1 MAEYGFN
8 KQEREEYYKPKRV
21 YSSFG
26 RDSKDYIVLEV
37 FQDDELVLT
46 DKFNPDVNTEGF
58 LDLNVGQ
65 HLRDNGLSDGE
76 YIVQYRFLRKLAG
89 RDHLVMVNSD
99 GELYAGKVTTSN
111 INGETRYYTAPPP
124 NASAQSLTEN
134 PPRELFIRDLKYSLD
149 KISGDRTE
157 IVVKTQNF
165 KNQTYHKN
173 FREMNSI
180 VKFQPFLTAGSGAN
194 GSIKFDENEPGILV
208 ANLQDNDRG
217 FTQNMV
223 GGEIRLPRIFEK
235 TITRQYLES
244 VVETI
249 EVPVEIT
256 HSLDDSPPEPPSP
269 PPVYDDFPPE
279 PDPPQDPP
287 VMDEEDEDFGDGG
300 RFDYD
305 GVCFHPNTKVTLS
318 NGRQVPIKMMKI
330 GMKVRT
336 DKGVARVKKVIKS
349 ERGFG
354 DLMVKYKNLIVTDH
368 HPIRTKDGWFM
379 SREIGK
385 IYYQKPPFKVWNL
398 VLDKDHT
405 IFANNIVAATLGKW
419 KTTETKH
426 WQERFLE
433 ERNRFRMGVSKRA
446 QQLAEQRRAS
456 GYVDPYR
463 ASRQGSARP
472 AYIDFDVTGNAN
484 LGEEGTEFL
493 RPGNGLPQGGLIDG
507 GDGWGL
513 YGANNNNI
521 YQNEVIVPDIKEEM
535 VTHAELEPLEEFI
548 RQTPLPI
555 EPEEEEIEY
564 ETRVVESWVER
575 FEDETFH
582 FDYVATITEVLD
594 YNKVRVSLTYQQAAD
609 NVGHDGP
616 SGRDTDWYGWNVLYE
631 KNNIE
636 RFKTYMVCDDDYYL
650 ITNENKN
657 FFDSQDSKR
666 VFKLKQALNG
676 DKQELDKVYFVEKR
690 LPSHVEVVR
699 LIPFV
704 DEEPDGLFLQLP
716 NLNSVDNPINFRST
730 RFETH
735 NTLLGSDNQ
744 LNKDIERKLVSG
756 SLLDVQ
762 VNTEFNRTSV
772 NLELEVDDIGFG
784 NFTHYSSA
792 ERRLRNFKK
801 KIEYIETYSE
811 TSSSLVSLTGSL
823 SDIQS
828 NEDKRAR
835 VINSFDP
842 FEHYMYFQS
851 SSYVSSSA
859 GQYHENS
866 WPKQNSSKPYS
877 LYHSSGSEV
886 SNWFDN
892 MILSAS
898 TYDTI
903 NNDRLSNN
911 LPMHV
916 KDDTMNNTFIEF
928 MDMTGQQFDEIWTY
942 TKHFTDVNNL
952 SPNVSEGISKDIAS
966 EFAKSLG
973 LELTNGND
981 LLILPEYLEGK
992 NPDGSTKYESPQEEV
1007 TEEIW
1012 KRLLNNIPFFIK
1024 AKGSVRCLKGI
1035 LNCYG
1040 IPSSILRVREYGG
1053 PDNQERVSYEVK
1065 RKFTYALDFHSSQ
1078 YVKSLW
1084 TTDLNSQYP
1093 QALELRFRTPNSVG
1107 ISGSMVIAQKEND
1120 WAIHLKDNGT
1130 TDDYGYLK
1138 FSVSASTGVY
1148 GITSSLLPFYNDE
1161 MWSVMLTRVSASG
1174 AQMTDDLITRNVKYE
1189 LTTKQYDGSREKI
1202 KYQTSSSL
1210 TTGIGHA
1217 SSSAINAAF
1226 SGSGGSKFVY
1236 LGGQNTNFGSR
1247 YSGSL
1252 MEYRLWSEPL
1262 SQSVF
1267 DNHVGAPRAYNGNSY
1282 SSSYH
1287 DLLIRYP
1294 LDNNVNLASTSFVSS
1309 VSNRQN
1315 YYISAPTDTTGSVNG
1330 FTSNTF
1336 RSLVDKEQL
1345 KVPNIGPT
1353 RRNATKV
1360 RVEDSTIIGNLSPDE
1375 RKEKSSQD
1383 FAPIDSEKVGI
1394 YFSPVDVVNEDI
1406 LYSIADFNFDD
1417 YIGDPRDQYKL
1428 NYRGLK
1434 RLQTEYFQKYSSPNN
1449 FFDYL
1454 RILTFYDPSVF
1465 TQLKNWVPARS
1476 KATTGVLIEPN
1487 ILERSKQIIGDR
1499 PEFDNQ
1505 YFENADEFGDGV
1517 PVTRFISGSKEDAY
1531 FDIGGEQRY
1540 YESGLNAV
1548 YHDNSGS
1555 LGGLGEPTLVKLG
1568 VIDPKTPHSYNYATA
1583 SVTFGGEGITFG
1595 EVLQPVITGSRLA
1608 EHNQEKVFFYSSSL
1622 SASRG
1627 LHYSSSF
1634 VPSEHQSVYY
1644 DTRLFRSFVG
1654 GSVTRDD
1661 GQTSSP
1667 TSSKSPFVGS
1677 VTIGSGQLT
1686 AESNTFDGGEAVET
1700 TTTSPTQLITK
1711 EPGDSKLKV
1720 N

>member
-8 KQEREEYYKPKRV
+8 NQEREQYYKPERV

-26 RDSKDYIVLEV
+26 RDSGDYIVLEV
-37 FQDDELVLT
+37 FQNDELVLR

-65 HLRDNGLSDGE
+65 HLRDNGLSDGD

-89 RDHLVMVNSD
+89 RDHKVMVNGN
-99 GELYAGKVTTSN
+99 GELYAGQVITRN
-111 INGETRYYTAPPP
+111 INGEIRYYTAPPP
-124 NASAQSLTEN
+124 NASAQSLTDN
-134 PPRELFIRDLKYSLD
+134 PPIELFIRDLKYSLD

-157 IVVKTQNF
+157 IVVKTQDF

-180 VKFQPFLTAGSGAN
+180 VKFEPFLTAGSGAN
-194 GSIKFDENEPGILV
+194 GSIKFDENDPSVLV

-223 GGEIRLPRIFEK
+223 GGEIRLPRIFQK
-235 TITRQYLES
+235 TITEEYLES
-244 VVETI
+244 VLTEVQ
-249 EVPVEIT
+249 VPVEVPA
-256 HSLDDSPPEPPSP
+256 DVSPPPP
-269 PPVYDDFPPE
+269 PPVYEDLPPE

-287 VMDEEDEDFGDGG
+287 VNDEEDEDYGG
-300 RFDYD
+300 QFDYD

-349 ERGFG
+349 DRGFG

-433 ERNRFRMGVSKRA
+433 DRNRFRMEGG
-446 QQLAEQRRAS
+446 S
-456 GYVDPYR
+456 GR
-463 ASRQGSARP
+463 F
-472 AYIDFDVTGNAN
+472 AYIDFATTGNTN
-484 LGEEGTEFL
+484 LGEEGTDPIT
-493 RPGNGLPQGGLIDG
+493 PGSGVPQGGLIDAG
-507 GDGWGL
+507 EEIPL
-513 YGANNNNI
+513 YGASNNNI
-521 YQNEVIVPDIKEEM
+521 YQNEVVIPNINEE
-535 VTHAELEPLEEFI
+535 VILHAELPALEHFI
-548 RQTPLPI
+548 QNTPV
-555 EPEEEEIEY
+555 PEGTQDFTTEI
-564 ETRVVESWVER
+564 VESWVTR
-575 FEDETFH
+575 FEDVTLH
-582 FDYVATITEVLD
+582 FDYVAKITEVLD
-594 YNKVRVSLTYQQAAD
+594 YNKVRVSISYQEAAD
-609 NVGHDGP
+609 ANGHDGP

-657 FFDSQDSKR
+657 FFETQDSKR
-666 VFKLKQALNG
+666 VFKLKQPLAGN
-676 DKQELDKVYFVEKR
+676 KEELDKVYFVEKR

-699 LIPFV
+699 LVPFI
-704 DEEPDGLFLQLP
+704 DEDPDGLFLQLP
-716 NLNSVDNPINFRST
+716 NLNSIENPINFRST

-744 LNKDIERKLVSG
+744 LNKDIERKLISG

-772 NLELEVDDIGFG
+772 NLNLEPDDIGFG
-784 NFTHYSSA
+784 NFINYSSA

-801 KIEYIETYSE
+801 KVEYIETYSE

-866 WPKQNSSKPYS
+866 WPKQNSSKPYV

-886 SNWFDN
+886 TNWFDN
-892 MILSAS
+892 IILSAS

-916 KDDTMNNTFIEF
+916 KDDTMNNAFIEF

-992 NPDGSTKYESPQEEV
+992 NPDGSTKYETPQEEV

-1107 ISGSMVIAQKEND
+1107 SSGSMVIAQKEND

-1174 AQMTDDLITRNVKYE
+1174 VQMTDDLITRNVKYE
-1189 LTTKQYDGSREKI
+1189 LTTKQYDASREKV

-1226 SGSGGSKFVY
+1226 SGSVGSRFVY

-1267 DNHVGAPRAYNGNSY
+1267 DNHVRAPRAYNGNSY

-1294 LDNNVNLASTSFVSS
+1294 LDNNVNLASTSFVRS

-1315 YYISAPTDTTGSVNG
+1315 YFVTSQMDTTGSVNG

-1345 KVPNIGPT
+1345 KVPNIGPS

-1360 RVEDSTIIGNLSPDE
+1360 RIEDSTIIGNLSPDE

-1417 YIGDPRDQYKL
+1417 YIGDPRDQYKV

-1487 ILERSKQIIGDR
+1487 ILERSKQVIGDR
-1499 PEFDNQ
+1499 PEFDNR
-1505 YFENADEFGDGV
+1505 YFENASEFEDGV
-1517 PVTRFISGSKEDAY
+1517 PVTRFISGSKDDAY
-1531 FDIGGEQRY
+1531 FDIGGEQKY

-1644 DTRLFRSFVG
+1644 DSRLFRSFIG

-1661 GQTSSP
+1661 GQTSHP
-1667 TSSKSPFVGS
+1667 TSSKSPFIGS
-1677 VTIGSGQLT
+1677 VTIGNAQLSE
-1686 AESNTFDGGEAVET
+1686 ASNTFDGGEPVET
-1700 TTTSPTQLITK
+1700 TTTTPTQVITK

-1720 N
+1720 E

>member
-8 KQEREEYYKPKRV
+8 NQEREQYYKPERV

-26 RDSKDYIVLEV
+26 RDSGDYIVLEV
-37 FQDDELVLT
+37 FQNDELVLR

-99 GELYAGKVTTSN
+99 GELYAGKVITKN

-149 KISGDRTE
+149 KISGDRSE
-157 IVVKTQNF
+157 IVVKTQDF

-223 GGEIRLPRIFEK
+223 GGEIRLPRIFQK
-235 TITRQYLES
+235 TITREYVES
-244 VVETI
+244 VLTEVQ
-249 EVPVEIT
+249 VPVEV
-256 HSLDDSPPEPPSP
+256 PPDLPPPPP
-269 PPVYDDFPPE
+269 PPVYEETPPE

-287 VMDEEDEDFGDGG
+287 VNDEEEEDYGG
-300 RFDYD
+300 MFDYD

-318 NGRQVPIKMMKI
+318 NGRQVPIKLMKI

-379 SREIGK
+379 SREVGK
-385 IYYQKPPFKVWNL
+385 VYYQKPPFKVWNL

-433 ERNRFRMGVSKRA
+433 DRNRFRMGTSDRA
-446 QQLAEQRRAS
+446 RQQAAQRAAS

-463 ASRQGSARP
+463 GQKQGSARP
-472 AYIDFDVTGNAN
+472 AYIDFDVTGNAD
-484 LGEEGTEFL
+484 LGEEGTDPL
-493 RPGNGLPQGGLIDG
+493 TPGNGLPQGGLIDA
-507 GDGWGL
+507 GDGWGM

-521 YQNEVIVPDIKEEM
+521 YQNEVVVPNINEE
-535 VTHAELEPLEEFI
+535 VILHAELPALEEFI
-548 RQTPLPI
+548 QNTPV
-555 EPEEEEIEY
+555 PEGTQDFTTEI
-564 ETRVVESWVER
+564 VESWVTR
-575 FEDETFH
+575 FEDEILN

-609 NVGHDGP
+609 ANGHDGP

-650 ITNENKN
+650 ITNENKE
-657 FFDSQDSKR
+657 FFNEQNQDSKR
-666 VFKLKQALNG
+666 VFKLKQPLSP
-676 DKQELDKVYFVEKR
+676 DKEELDKVYFVEKR

-699 LIPFV
+699 LIPFI
-704 DEEPDGLFLQLP
+704 DEDPDGLFLQLP

-730 RFETH
+730 RLETH
-735 NTLLGSDNQ
+735 NTLLGSDDL

-756 SLLDVQ
+756 SLLNVQ

-772 NLELEVDDIGFG
+772 NLGLQNDDIGFG
-784 NFTHYSSA
+784 NFVHYSSA
-792 ERRLRNFKK
+792 ERRIRNFKK
-801 KIEYIETYSE
+801 KVELIEGYNKTSQSLTPI
-811 TSSSLVSLTGSL
+811 SSSVNKISSVEN
-823 SDIQS
+823 Q
-828 NEDKRAR
+828 RQR

-842 FEHYMYFQS
+842 FEHYMYFES
-851 SSYVSSSA
+851 SSYVSSSM
-859 GQYHENS
+859 GQYHSNT
-866 WPKQNSSKPYS
+866 WPKTNTSKPYT
-877 LYHSSGSEV
+877 LLHSTGSEAV
-886 SNWFDN
+886 TWFDT
-892 MILSAS
+892 MILSS
-898 TYDTI
+898 SLYDI
-903 NNDRLSNN
+903 DNPDRLVNN
-911 LPMHV
+911 LSLHV
-916 KDDTMNNTFIEF
+916 VDDTENNPFIEF
-928 MDMTGQQFDEIWTY
+928 MDMTGQQFDEVWTY
-942 TKHFTDVNNL
+942 TKHLTDVNNR
-952 SPNVSEGISKDIAS
+952 SANISEGISKDIAA
-966 EFAKSLG
+966 EYAKSLG

-981 LLILPEYLEGK
+981 LMILPEYLEGK
-992 NPDGSTKYESPQEEV
+992 NSDGTTKYESPQEQV

-1012 KRLLNNIPFFIK
+1012 KRLLNNLPYFVK
-1024 AKGSVRCLKGI
+1024 TKGSVRCLKGI

-1084 TTDLNSQYP
+1084 TTDLNNQYP
-1093 QALELRFRTPNSVG
+1093 QTLELRFRTPNSVG
-1107 ISGSMVIAQKEND
+1107 SSGSMVIAQKEND

-1189 LTTKQYDGSREKI
+1189 LTTKQYDGSREKV

-1226 SGSGGSKFVY
+1226 SGSGGSRFVY

-1267 DNHVGAPRAYNGNSY
+1267 DNHVRAPRAYNGNSY

-1309 VSNRQN
+1309 VSNTQN

-1345 KVPNIGPT
+1345 KVPNIGPS
-1353 RRNATKV
+1353 RRNATKI
-1360 RVEDSTIIGNLSPDE
+1360 RVEDSTIVGNLSPDE

-1394 YFSPVDVVNEDI
+1394 YFSPVDVINEDI

-1449 FFDYL
+1449 FWDYL

-1487 ILERSKQIIGDR
+1487 ILERSKQVIGDR
-1499 PEFDNQ
+1499 PEFDNRF
-1505 YFENADEFGDGV
+1505 FENANEFEDGV
-1517 PVTRFISGSKEDAY
+1517 PVTRFISGSKDDAY

-1540 YESGLNAV
+1540 HESGLNAI

-1622 SASRG
+1622 SASLG
-1627 LHYSSSF
+1627 IHYSSSF

-1661 GQTSSP
+1661 GQTSHP
-1667 TSSKSPFVGS
+1667 TSSKSPFIGS

-1686 AESNTFDGGEAVET
+1686 VQSNTFDGGEPVET
-1700 TTTSPTQLITK
+1700 TTTTPTQLITK

>member
-8 KQEREEYYKPKRV
+8 NQEREEYYKPERV

-26 RDSKDYIVLEV
+26 RDSGDYIVLEV
-37 FQDDELVLT
+37 FQNDELVLT
-46 DKFNPDVNTEGF
+46 DKFNPDTNATGF
-58 LDLNVGQ
+58 LDLNIGQ

-89 RDHLVMVNSD
+89 RDHLVMVNGD
-99 GELYAGKVTTSN
+99 GELYAGKVITRN
-111 INGETRYYTAPPP
+111 INEEIRYYTAPPP
-124 NASAQSLTEN
+124 NASAQSMTDN
-134 PPRELFIRDLKYSLD
+134 PPQELFIRDLKYSLD

-157 IVVKTQNF
+157 VVVKTQDF
-165 KNQTYHKN
+165 KNQTYHRN
-173 FREMNSI
+173 FREMNTI
-180 VKFQPFLTAGSGAN
+180 VKYQPFLTAGSGAN
-194 GSIKFDENEPGILV
+194 GSIKFDENQPGVLV
-208 ANLQDNDRG
+208 ANLQDDDRG

-223 GGEIRLPRIFEK
+223 GAEIRIPRIFEK
-235 TITRQYLES
+235 TITREYLES
-244 VVETI
+244 VLTEVQ
-249 EVPVEIT
+249 VPVEV
-256 HSLDDSPPEPPSP
+256 PPDIP
-269 PPVYDDFPPE
+269 PPPPPPIYDELPPE
-279 PDPPQDPP
+279 PDPPQDDPP
-287 VMDEEDEDFGDGG
+287 EDDDFDGG
-300 RFDYD
+300 MEFDYD

-385 IYYQKPPFKVWNL
+385 VYYQKPPFKVWNL

-433 ERNRFRMGVSKRA
+433 DRNRFRMGVSDRA
-446 QQLAEQRRAS
+446 KQQAAQRAAS

-463 ASRQGSARP
+463 GQKQGSARP
-472 AYIDFDVTGNAN
+472 AYIDFDATGNTD
-484 LGEEGTEFL
+484 LGEEGTDPIT
-493 RPGNGLPQGGLIDG
+493 PGNGLPQGGLIES
-507 GDGWGL
+507 GDGWGMF
-513 YGANNNNI
+513 GANNNNI
-521 YQNEVIVPDIKEEM
+521 YQNEVIVDDINQEM
-535 VTHAELEPLEEFI
+535 LGHAEIAPFEDFI
-548 RQTPLPI
+548 LNTPV
-555 EPEEEEIEY
+555 PEGTQDFTTEI
-564 ETRVVESWVER
+564 VESWVTR

-594 YNKVRVSLTYQQAAD
+594 YNRVKVSLTYQQAAD

-616 SGRDTDWYGWNVLYE
+616 SGRDSDYYGWNVLYE

-636 RFKTYMVCDDDYYL
+636 RFKTYMVCDNDYYL
-650 ITNENKN
+650 ITNENKE
-657 FFDSQDSKR
+657 FFDSQNEKR
-666 VFKLKQALNG
+666 VFKLKQPLTG
-676 DKQELDKVYFVEKR
+676 EKQELDKVYFVEKR
-690 LPSHVEVVR
+690 LPSHVEVIR
-699 LIPFV
+699 LIPFI

-730 RFETH
+730 RYESH
-735 NTLLGSDNQ
+735 NTLLGSNDA
-744 LNKDIERKLVSG
+744 LNRDIERKLISG

-772 NLELEVDDIGFG
+772 DLNLETDDIGFG
-784 NFTHYSSA
+784 NFVHYSSA
-792 ERRLRNFKK
+792 ERRIRNFKK
-801 KIEYIETYSE
+801 KVELIETYSE
-811 TSSSLVSLTGSL
+811 TSQSLVSLTGSL
-823 SDIQS
+823 SDIQD
-828 NEDKRAR
+828 NENKRQR
-835 VINSFDP
+835 VVNSFDP
-842 FEHYMYFQS
+842 FEHYMYFES

-859 GQYHENS
+859 GQYHDNS
-866 WPKQNSSKPYS
+866 WPKTNSSKPYT
-877 LYHSSGSEV
+877 LYHSTGSEV
-886 SNWFDN
+886 STWFDN
-892 MILSAS
+892 MILSSS

-903 NNDRLSNN
+903 NNNRFVNN
-911 LPMHV
+911 IPMHV

-928 MDMTGQQFDEIWTY
+928 MDMTAQQFDEIWTY
-942 TKHFTDVNNL
+942 TKHLTDVNDL
-952 SPNVSEGISKDIAS
+952 SPNISEGISKDIAA

-992 NPDGSTKYESPQEEV
+992 NPDGSTKYEIPQEQV

-1065 RKFTYALDFHSSQ
+1065 RKFTYALDFHGSQ
-1078 YVKSLW
+1078 NIKSIW
-1084 TTDLNSQYP
+1084 TTDNNDSQYP
-1093 QALELRFRTPNSVG
+1093 QTLEFRFRTPHSVG
-1107 ISGSMVIAQKEND
+1107 SSGSMVIAQKEND

-1130 TDDYGYLK
+1130 TDNYGHLK

-1148 GITSSLLPFYNDE
+1148 GITSSLQPFYNDE

-1174 AQMTDDLITRNVKYE
+1174 VQMTDDLISRNVKYE
-1189 LTTKQYDGSREKI
+1189 LTTKQYDSTREKV
-1202 KYQTSSSL
+1202 KFQTSSSL
-1210 TTGIGHA
+1210 TTGQGHA

-1226 SGSGGSKFVY
+1226 TGSVGTKYVY

-1247 YSGSL
+1247 FSGSL

-1267 DNHVGAPRAYNGNSY
+1267 DNHVRAPKSYNGNSY

-1287 DLLIRYP
+1287 DLLVRYT
-1294 LDNNVNLASTSFVSS
+1294 LDNNFDLSSTTHVNN
-1309 VSNRQN
+1309 VSNGSN
-1315 YYISAPTDTTGSVNG
+1315 YNDITGSSSG
-1330 FTSNTF
+1330 FTTNTF

-1345 KVPNIGPT
+1345 RVPNIGPS

-1360 RVEDSTIIGNLSPDE
+1360 RIEDSSLTGNLSPSE

-1394 YFSPVDVVNEDI
+1394 YFSPVDVINEDI
-1406 LYSIADFNFDD
+1406 MYSIADFNFDD
-1417 YIGDPRDQYKL
+1417 FIGDPRDQYKQ
-1428 NYRGLK
+1428 NYRGLQK
-1434 RLQTEYFQKYSSPNN
+1434 LRTEYWQKYSAPNN

-1465 TQLKNWVPARS
+1465 TQLKNWVPMRS
-1476 KATTGVLIEPN
+1476 KATTGILVEPN
-1487 ILERSKQIIGDR
+1487 ILERSKQVIGDR
-1499 PEFDNQ
+1499 PSFNNRF
-1505 YFENADEFGDGV
+1505 FENASEFEDGV
-1517 PVTRFISGSKEDAY
+1517 PVTRFISGSKDDAY
-1531 FDIGGEQRY
+1531 FDIGGETRY
-1540 YESGLNAV
+1540 HESELNGV
-1548 YHDNSGS
+1548 FHDNSGS
-1555 LGGLGEPTLVKLG
+1555 LGALGEPTLVKLG

-1583 SVTFGGEGITFG
+1583 SVTFGGEGVTFG
-1595 EVLQPVITGSRLA
+1595 EVLQPVITGSRLS

-1644 DTRLFRSFVG
+1644 DSRLFRSFIG

-1661 GQTSSP
+1661 GQTSHP
-1667 TSSKSPFVGS
+1667 TSSKSPFIGS
-1677 VTIGSGQLT
+1677 VTIGSSQLT
-1686 AESNTFDGGEAVET
+1686 AQSNTIDGGEPVET
-1700 TTTSPTQLITK
+1700 TTTTPTQLITK